1 MQALSAIW
9 GGHQPACK
17 EMNCLMTDLTTSAT
31 SSGIMGRRAF
41 MGGALASSALL
52 LPACQSF
59 GGFSLTDAIRR
70 LLYLSSERAFA
81 RLTAPGGFWDEQVGA
96 LGLSNMIGSRG
107 GVVASILTS
116 SLFKDRLE
124 DAFADIAIEG
134 AERAAP
140 IVADAV
146 RVIGIQNAIALV
158 NGGPTAAT
166 AFLRDDLGVTLVE
179 AMVPELGEAMRFAS
193 EPLVGE
199 LLTGLTGIDVGGV
212 ARNVAT
218 QVDNAIWQ
226 EMGFEESAIRRNPQ
240 ATNDPLLISVFGAG
254 AVL

>member
-1 MQALSAIW
+1 
-9 GGHQPACK
+9 
-17 EMNCLMTDLTTSAT
+17 MTELTTSAT
-31 SSGIMGRRAF
+31 KSGILGRRAF
-41 MGGALASSALL
+41 MGGALASGALL

-59 GGFSLTDAIRR
+59 GGFSLTDAVRR

-81 RLTAPGGFWDEQVGA
+81 RLTAPGGFWDEQVAA
-96 LGLSNMIGSRG
+96 LGLTNMIGSRG

-124 DAFADIAIEG
+124 GAFADIAIEG

-146 RVIGIQNAIALV
+146 RVIGIQNALALV

-179 AMVPELGEAMRFAS
+179 AMVPELGDAMHVAND
-193 EPLVGE
+193 PLVGE
-199 LLTGLTGIDVGGV
+199 LLSGLTGIDLAGV
-212 ARNVAT
+212 SRNVAA
-218 QVDNAIWQ
+218 QIDDAIWN
-226 EMGFEESAIRRNPQ
+226 EMGLEEAAIRRNPQ
-240 ATNDPLLISVFGAG
+240 STNDPLLMSVFGAG

>member
-1 MQALSAIW
+1 
-9 GGHQPACK
+9 
-17 EMNCLMTDLTTSAT
+17 MTELTTSAT
-31 SSGIMGRRAF
+31 KSSIMGRRAF
-41 MGGALASSALL
+41 MGGALASGALL

-59 GGFSLTDAIRR
+59 GGFSLTDAVRR

-81 RLTAPGGFWDEQVGA
+81 RLTAPGGFWDEQVAA
-96 LGLSNMIGSRG
+96 LGLTNMIGSRG

-116 SLFKDRLE
+116 TLFKDRLE
-124 DAFADIAIEG
+124 GAFADIAIEG

-146 RVIGIQNAIALV
+146 RVIGIQNALALV

-179 AMVPELGEAMRFAS
+179 AMVPELGDDMRVAND
-193 EPLVGE
+193 PLVGE
-199 LLTGLTGIDVGGV
+199 LLSGLTGIDLAGV
-212 ARNVAT
+212 SRNVAT
-218 QVDNAIWQ
+218 QIDNAIWN
-226 EMGFEESAIRRNPQ
+226 EMGLEEAAIRRNPQ
-240 ATNDPLLISVFGAG
+240 STNDPLLVSVFGAG